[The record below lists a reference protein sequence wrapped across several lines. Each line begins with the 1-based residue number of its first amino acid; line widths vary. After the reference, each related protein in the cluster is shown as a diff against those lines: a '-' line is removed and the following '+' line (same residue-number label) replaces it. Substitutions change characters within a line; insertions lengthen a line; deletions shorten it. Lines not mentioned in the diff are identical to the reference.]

1 MRITMLCVFMML
13 SIVANSLAL
22 LLGIDEMIQY
32 GRLVNWFTFAIYFIY
47 YMLLGLYHMIARRRS
62 R

>member
-1 MRITMLCVFMML
+1 MRITMLCVLMTM

-32 GRLVNWFTFAIYFIY
+32 GRLVNWFTFVVLFIY
-47 YMLLGLYHMIARRRS
+47 YMLLGLYYMVVRIRR
-62 R
+62 